1 MEGLVPEQSR
11 KRSCWEGSLRLVLD
25 TVDRVWGALQPA
37 VPRQDVF
44 KVAGLEFDVLKKI
57 QGVLSNVTCGK
68 WEHCEPVGS
77 WALPPSL
84 LTDCPVRGSEW

>member
-44 KVAGLEFDVLKKI
+44 KVAGLEFDMLKKI
-57 QGVLSNVTCGK
+57 DPAP
-68 WEHCEPVGS
+68 PVQTAGC
-77 WALPPSL
+77 LPES
-84 LTDCPVRGSEW
+84 